1 MKIDMSVPMTVDI
14 NLYEDYE
21 CGGGYKYDTNARVTW
36 DIQSIEIKDNIVK
49 MRVERV
55 YEDENASEIYDDN
68 AEYCSSYIMKVSE
81 IYDIDISKEA
91 VLQSLRTKSEVTA
104 NIIAST
110 FISGEILDFK
120 YVSGEKLTKEQ
131 LRKYFICDEELRGET
146 ILVDANMT

>member
-21 CGGGYKYDTNARVTW
+21 CGGSYKYVTNARVTW

-104 NIIAST
+104 NIITST

-131 LRKYFICDEELRGET
+131 LRKYFICDEELYGET